1 MEKICEGRTPDIK
14 PAVKTKLRRF
24 VAHMRELR
32 EAANNVRRCII
43 HADISTSIL
52 KQLTPSNPTSQGAL
66 PADLIRK
73 LVDLTQ
79 YEEHLKRT
87 QQDADTRWENVK
99 ELINFATEEDVVV
112 VDEGDA

>member
-1 MEKICEGRTPDIK
+1 MQTLSEIK
-14 PAVKTKLRRF
+14 AML
-24 VAHMRELR
+24 A
-32 EAANNVRRCII
+32 
-43 HADISTSIL
+43 
-52 KQLTPSNPTSQGAL
+52 GAGL
-66 PADLIRK
+66 SPRKALGQNFLVDHNLIRK

-112 VDEGDA
+112 VDKGDA